1 MKKYTDFVISGMLKE
16 HATYY
21 KKARLNS
28 YYGRGRRK
36 KVHISL
42 VKQEIKLFIL
52 VMENLRKI
60 ENG

>member
-1 MKKYTDFVISGMLKE
+1 MLKE
-16 HATYY
+16 HAIYLFTR
-21 KKARLNS
+21 KKVRLNS